1 MTAENRPRSRIVFE
15 KEPGAEELRNYI
27 LDDPSCPGK
36 RVFVVSL
43 VKRIGKPMEVRKTVA
58 RTGVGGGRVANL
70 PANGFIQPSSS
81 VAVDVS
87 SNEEKIAVDDFALA
101 LLKVGDNS
109 VAVVVEIAALSGPN
123 GANAFESGLTAKA
136 LSDPRSMARV
146 RPLEETARVGTLYFT
161 GASSHDE
168 IEVSGSVLMPL
179 TLHAETD
186 NFDGSIKLAANI
198 KALADCAASLWLRL
212 EDLHGS
218 VGSLAPAPMNASHK
232 DSLGVRL
239 FVKEIGAV
247 GNSRAEILN
256 AKCKLDF
263 LV

>member
-1 MTAENRPRSRIVFE
+1 VLA
-15 KEPGAEELRNYI
+15 
-27 LDDPSCPGK
+27 
-36 RVFVVSL
+36 RV
-43 VKRIGKPMEVRKTVA
+43 
-58 RTGVGGGRVANL
+58 
-70 PANGFIQPSSS
+70 
-81 VAVDVS
+81 
-87 SNEEKIAVDDFALA
+87 
-101 LLKVGDNS
+101 
-109 VAVVVEIAALSGPN
+109 
-123 GANAFESGLTAKA
+123 
-136 LSDPRSMARV
+136 SDPRSRARV
-146 RPLEETARVGTLYFT
+146 RLLEEGARVGTLYFT

-179 TLHAETD
+179 TLHAKTD
-186 NFDGSIKLAANI
+186 NFDGSIKLSANI
-198 KALADCAASLWLRL
+198 KALADCAASIWLRL

-218 VGSLAPAPMNASHK
+218 FGSLAPAPMNASHK